1 MSSKKPVVLVI
12 RDGWGRNPLGPD
24 VAKEYGDATV
34 LADTPFTDYLLAN
47 YPHSLL
53 GASGEDVGL
62 PDGQMGNSEVG
73 HLNLGA
79 GRVVFQDLCRV
90 DNAIKDGSMGENSV
104 LKTAFSQAAGSRLH
118 LLGLVSDG
126 GVHSHINHLVG
137 IVKYAY
143 EAGVRDICIHAI
155 TDGRDCSPTSGAG
168 FMRQLEEAIKPYGAK
183 IATVI
188 GRFYAMD
195 RDKRWDRNKLAWDA
209 IVLGRGEQCTC
220 SPSEYVEQC
229 YAKGETDEFLKP
241 GIFAYGNEQRVR
253 DNDVV
258 FFFNFR
264 ADRARQMSDAF
275 LYPGFDGFDREV
287 TPRVHYV
294 TLTEYDAKYP
304 SPIVFEQEQLDNIF
318 GQIVSEAG
326 KTQLRIAETEK

>member
-104 LKTAFSQAAGSRLH
+104 LKTAFSHAAVAHQA
-118 LLGLVSDG
+118 
-126 GVHSHINHLVG
+126 
-137 IVKYAY
+137 
-143 EAGVRDICIHAI
+143 E
-155 TDGRDCSPTSGAG
+155 
-168 FMRQLEEAIKPYGAK
+168 
-183 IATVI
+183 
-188 GRFYAMD
+188 
-195 RDKRWDRNKLAWDA
+195 
-209 IVLGRGEQCTC
+209 
-220 SPSEYVEQC
+220 
-229 YAKGETDEFLKP
+229 
-241 GIFAYGNEQRVR
+241 
-253 DNDVV
+253 
-258 FFFNFR
+258 
-264 ADRARQMSDAF
+264 
-275 LYPGFDGFDREV
+275 
-287 TPRVHYV
+287 
-294 TLTEYDAKYP
+294 
-304 SPIVFEQEQLDNIF
+304 
-318 GQIVSEAG
+318 
-326 KTQLRIAETEK
+326 

>member
-90 DNAIKDGSMGENSV
+90 DNAIKDGSMGENAV
-104 LKTAFSQAAGSRLH
+104 LKTAFSQAASSRLH

-126 GVHSHINHLVG
+126 GV
-137 IVKYAY
+137 A
-143 EAGVRDICIHAI
+143 
-155 TDGRDCSPTSGAG
+155 
-168 FMRQLEEAIKPYGAK
+168 QPY
-183 IATVI
+183 
-188 GRFYAMD
+188 
-195 RDKRWDRNKLAWDA
+195 
-209 IVLGRGEQCTC
+209 Q
-220 SPSEYVEQC
+220 P
-229 YAKGETDEFLKP
+229 
-241 GIFAYGNEQRVR
+241 
-253 DNDVV
+253 
-258 FFFNFR
+258 
-264 ADRARQMSDAF
+264 
-275 LYPGFDGFDREV
+275 FDRH
-287 TPRVHYV
+287 R
-294 TLTEYDAKYP
+294 
-304 SPIVFEQEQLDNIF
+304 
-318 GQIVSEAG
+318 QIC
-326 KTQLRIAETEK
+326 L

>member
-188 GRFYAMD
+188 GR
-195 RDKRWDRNKLAWDA
+195 
-209 IVLGRGEQCTC
+209 V
-220 SPSEYVEQC
+220 
-229 YAKGETDEFLKP
+229 
-241 GIFAYGNEQRVR
+241 
-253 DNDVV
+253 
-258 FFFNFR
+258 
-264 ADRARQMSDAF
+264 
-275 LYPGFDGFDREV
+275 
-287 TPRVHYV
+287 
-294 TLTEYDAKYP
+294 
-304 SPIVFEQEQLDNIF
+304 
-318 GQIVSEAG
+318 
-326 KTQLRIAETEK
+326 

>member
-126 GVHSHINHLVG
+126 GVPQP
-137 IVKYAY
+137 YQPF
-143 EAGVRDICIHAI
+143 
-155 TDGRDCSPTSGAG
+155 GRH
-168 FMRQLEEAIKPYGAK
+168 R
-183 IATVI
+183 
-188 GRFYAMD
+188 
-195 RDKRWDRNKLAWDA
+195 
-209 IVLGRGEQCTC
+209 
-220 SPSEYVEQC
+220 
-229 YAKGETDEFLKP
+229 
-241 GIFAYGNEQRVR
+241 
-253 DNDVV
+253 
-258 FFFNFR
+258 
-264 ADRARQMSDAF
+264 
-275 LYPGFDGFDREV
+275 
-287 TPRVHYV
+287 
-294 TLTEYDAKYP
+294 
-304 SPIVFEQEQLDNIF
+304 
-318 GQIVSEAG
+318 
-326 KTQLRIAETEK
+326 